1 MKMELR
7 RLIFEEQARSER
19 RRGAGAVESQVTG
32 SLKPWREVVI
42 PYKDVAGGRYQQAE
56 FAADLWQVHLGEGSE
71 ESRDPAE
78 FFHRTNLTES
88 LKSLLS
94 GAMQRLSGDGGE
106 PHACRDNSLS
116 RTVAT

>member
-56 FAADLWQVHLGEGSE
+56 F
-71 ESRDPAE
+71 
-78 FFHRTNLTES
+78 FHRTNLTES